1 LRATHISIP
10 QVGHT
15 HAVLLCKP
23 VWIWGAEM
31 GANEFGVTIGNET
44 VWAAEPV
51 REDDGLIGMDL
62 LRLALERAD
71 TARGAVDV
79 IAGLLDQYGQGG
91 NAGYRHPF
99 YYHNG
104 FIIADP
110 CEAWVLE
117 TVGQYWIAEQVQD
130 IRSISNLISIRGQGD
145 LCHPDLVAHAVE
157 QGWCKNAEEFDFA
170 THYLPPSGTKEEG
183 TQVATQGCDRAQRS
197 MDLLIA
203 QRGAI
208 DEEFMMRVLRDH
220 GEVPDWTPA
229 KNRSNGTLC
238 RHAGDD
244 LHFDQT
250 ANSLVSVLGEGIQVH
265 WTTVGAAPCTA
276 IFKPFFMP
284 FFMPTTPQPAGGPT
298 PPNKYDPSSAW
309 WVHEELHRLVLQDYQ
324 ARLPVYQA
332 DRDALEARFL
342 EETRAIVE
350 DAKGR
355 LSAGENVAGLLGDFA
370 SRVSSEALAAE
381 ADWIIRVRNTP
392 PQQKVEPAYRIFW
405 KKFNK
410 LDEMPEIA

>member
-1 LRATHISIP
+1 
-10 QVGHT
+10 
-15 HAVLLCKP
+15 
-23 VWIWGAEM
+23 M
-31 GANEFGVTIGNET
+31 GANEYGVTIGNET

-51 REDDGLIGMDL
+51 REEDGLIGMDL

-71 TARGAVDV
+71 TARTAVDV
-79 IAGLLDQYGQGG
+79 IADLLDQYGQGG

-99 YYHNG
+99 FYHNG

-110 CEAWVLE
+110 REAWVLE
-117 TVGQYWIAEQVQD
+117 TIGKYWIAEHVQD
-130 IRSISNLISIRGQGD
+130 VRSISNLISIHGQGD

-157 QGWCKNAEEFDFA
+157 QGWCNNADKFDFA
-170 THYLPPSGTKEEG
+170 TQYLPPSGTKEES

-197 MDLLIA
+197 MDLLTA
-203 QRGAI
+203 QKGAI
-208 DEEFMMRVLRDH
+208 DEKFMMRVLRDH
-220 GEVPDWTPA
+220 GDTPDWTPA
-229 KNRSNGTLC
+229 KNRSNGTIC

-265 WTTVGAAPCTA
+265 WTTVGSAPCTA

-284 FFMPTTPQPAGGPT
+284 STPQPIRGPT
-298 PPNKYDPSSAW
+298 SQSKYDPASAW

-332 DRDALEARFL
+332 DRDALEARFI
-342 EETRAIVE
+342 EDTREIVE
-350 DAKGR
+350 DAK
-355 LSAGENVAGLLGDFA
+355 N
-370 SRVSSEALAAE
+370 RVSSGEDVSGMLGEFTTRVFNEALAAE
-381 ADWIIRVRNTP
+381 VDWISRVRDTP
-392 PQQKVEPAYRIFW
+392 PQQKVDAAYRIFW